1 MSDGKGGFFYVY
13 CAQHGKRTTNGA
25 GYDIVNVDESGYLYR
40 ENANHIQYIV
50 ENGWWDTDTGVGSL
64 ANVKKL
70 VSEDK
75 RDQIDPKQDVFT
87 KAWTTGRGENYTD
100 LTATQRAAA
109 MELFNALIQ
118 QDKTNEEMADR
129 VKQTT
134 DLIHKDDIASTSI
147 QAVEKVDVK
156 SADELTDLVKKS
168 LGSADPETDD
178 TEAKKQQMS

>member
-1 MSDGKGGFFYVY
+1 
-13 CAQHGKRTTNGA
+13 
-25 GYDIVNVDESGYLYR
+25 
-40 ENANHIQYIV
+40 
-50 ENGWWDTDTGVGSL
+50 
-64 ANVKKL
+64 
-70 VSEDK
+70 
-75 RDQIDPKQDVFT
+75 
-87 KAWTTGRGENYTD
+87 
-100 LTATQRAAA
+100 